1 MREALS
7 VEWLKLW
14 RSPVAWTAGLALVIL
29 IPALCFGLVSVVEGS
44 GVGPMAEKVRALVS
58 GTGWVAYGGLLDQ
71 VVTSGLFVGVGI
83 VVIWCFGR
91 EFSDR
96 TVGSL
101 FALPT
106 SRGTIAG
113 AKLIVVTCWSL
124 LVSTL
129 VVLVAVGLGL
139 AGDLGP
145 LDAAALGEMSDV
157 LAVALLT
164 SLLATTLALPA
175 SVGRGYLAGIGAMVL
190 VLVTAQ
196 MAVLFQA
203 GAWYPFAAPGLW
215 AVSGNLGELLVTLPQ
230 LALVPALA
238 LFGAGVTVRW
248 WRDFELV

>member
-7 VEWLKLW
+7 VEFLKLR
-14 RSPVAWTAGLALVIL
+14 RSPVAWTAGVLLVLL
-29 IPALCFGLVSVVEGS
+29 IPLLCFGLVSVVEGS
-44 GVGPMAEKVRALVS
+44 GGGLLAEKVRALVS

-71 VVTSGLFVGVGI
+71 FVASALLVGVGI

-96 TVGSL
+96 MVGSL

-106 SRGTIAG
+106 SRGMIAA
-113 AKLIVVTCWSL
+113 AKLIVVAGWSV
-124 LVSTL
+124 LVSTS
-129 VVLVAVGLGL
+129 VVLVAFGLGL

-145 LDAAALGEMSDV
+145 LDAFALEEMGDV

-164 SLLATTLALPA
+164 SLLASTLAFPA
-175 SVGRGYLAGIGAMVL
+175 SVGRGYLPAIGVMVL
-190 VLVTAQ
+190 ILMTAQ

-215 AVSGNLGELLVTLPQ
+215 AVSGNQGEALVTLPQ
-230 LALVPALA
+230 LALVPVLA
-238 LFGAGVTVRW
+238 LIGAGVTIRW
-248 WRDFELV
+248 WRHFELV

>member
-1 MREALS
+1 M
-7 VEWLKLW
+7 
-14 RSPVAWTAGLALVIL
+14 
-29 IPALCFGLVSVVEGS
+29 
-44 GVGPMAEKVRALVS
+44 
-58 GTGWVAYGGLLDQ
+58 
-71 VVTSGLFVGVGI
+71 
-83 VVIWCFGR
+83 
-91 EFSDR
+91 
-96 TVGSL
+96 
-101 FALPT
+101 
-106 SRGTIAG
+106 
-113 AKLIVVTCWSL
+113 
-124 LVSTL
+124 
-129 VVLVAVGLGL
+129 AVGLGL

-164 SLLATTLALPA
+164 SLLATTLAFPA

-238 LFGAGVTVRW
+238 VIGAGVTARW